1 MNLQADMA
9 AAEAEAVPS
18 LLDDLFAKSRLYRK
32 SKDYGELL
40 DFVVRLRNFAPFNAM
55 LLQVQKPGLS
65 YAASERDW
73 CELFGRELKEG
84 ARPLLILW
92 PFGPVALVYDVMDT
106 DGDELP
112 EDVASF
118 VARGQIDE
126 QKMES
131 FPLFLARKNIDWHW
145 IDAGDRKAGSVSVV
159 YRALHGKETSRY
171 RLEINKNHTP
181 AVQFTT
187 LAHELGHLYLGH
199 LGADSR
205 LKIPERPRPN
215 LALCEVEAES
225 VAYIVCKRNGVEP
238 KSQTY
243 LSDFLNRRATF
254 EGIAVYQIMRAAGR
268 IEALLE
274 LATATKFDGPS
285 RNENQ
290 AKKRF
295 VRRQNLISW
304 LLTLALV
311 AVAVAATIAV
321 YESRNT

>member
-1 MNLQADMA
+1 MNLKADKP
-9 AAEAEAVPS
+9 EAEAARS
-18 LLDDLFAKSRLYRK
+18 LLDDLLEKSRLYKK
-32 SKDYGELL
+32 SNDYQKLL

-73 CELFGRELKEG
+73 RELFGRELKEG

-106 DGDELP
+106 EGDELP

-126 QKMES
+126 QQMES
-131 FPLFLARKNIDWHW
+131 FPLLLARKNIDWHW

-159 YRALHGKETSRY
+159 YRTLHGKETSRY
-171 RLEINKNHTP
+171 RLEINRNHTP

-199 LGADSR
+199 LGPDSR
-205 LKIPERPRPN
+205 LKIPERPRPD
-215 LALCEVEAES
+215 LDLREVEAES

-243 LSDFLNRRATF
+243 LSGFINKRTTF

-285 RNENQ
+285 RNEYQ
-290 AKKRF
+290 A
-295 VRRQNLISW
+295 Q
-304 LLTLALV
+304 
-311 AVAVAATIAV
+311 
-321 YESRNT
+321 

>member
-1 MNLQADMA
+1 MNLEADNA
-9 AAEAEAVPS
+9 AAETKAVPS

-32 SKDYGELL
+32 SKDYRELL

-73 CELFGRELKEG
+73 RVRFGRTPKEA

-106 DGDELP
+106 EGKPLP

-118 VARGQIDE
+118 VARGYIDE
-126 QKMES
+126 HTMQRIRSLLK
-131 FPLFLARKNIDWHW
+131 RKHIEWNAV
-145 IDAGDRKAGSVSVV
+145 DAGDLSAGSIRQIS
-159 YRALHGKETSRY
+159 RASSDKEPSRY
-171 RLEINKNHTP
+171 RLQTNRNHSA

-199 LGADSR
+199 LGPDSR
-205 LKIPERPRPN
+205 LKIPRRHRPDH
-215 LALCEVEAES
+215 ALREVEAES
-225 VAYIVCKRNGVEP
+225 VAYIVCMRNGVEP

-243 LSDFLNRRATF
+243 LSGFIDGHETY

-268 IEALLE
+268 IEALLK
-274 LATATKFDGPS
+274 LSTSTKFAGPS
-285 RNENQ
+285 RNEDQ
-290 AKKRF
+290 A
-295 VRRQNLISW
+295 Q
-304 LLTLALV
+304 
-311 AVAVAATIAV
+311 
-321 YESRNT
+321 